1 MTMTPRAAFPAR
13 IISPTTWR
21 ASSSIAPKD
30 TGFEREIAKRL
41 EYWSKLRAKRAGSG
55 EGNKWAWACLP
66 WASAA
71 GLGALARYYIAGAIQ
86 SAVTTFPWGIF
97 VVNISGGLLMGLIV
111 EASAL
116 KLNLSP
122 DLRAFLTVGIL
133 GGYTTFS
140 TFSLD
145 SVLLLQKGEY
155 AQAAYV
161 IGSVVLSILA
171 LFAGLWIVRAIYA

>member
-1 MTMTPRAAFPAR
+1 MGMVLAVGVGGG
-13 IISPTTWR
+13 I
-21 ASSSIAPKD
+21 
-30 TGFEREIAKRL
+30 
-41 EYWSKLRAKRAGSG
+41 
-55 EGNKWAWACLP
+55 
-66 WASAA
+66 
-71 GLGALARYYIAGAIQ
+71 GALARYYIAGWIQ
-86 SAVTTFPWGIF
+86 GASAFPWGIF
-97 VVNISGGLLMGLIV
+97 VVNITGGLLMAMII

-122 DLRAFLTVGIL
+122 ELRSFLTVGIL

-155 AQAAYV
+155 AQAAVYV

-171 LFAGLWIVRAIYA
+171 LVAGLWIVRSIYG

>member
-1 MTMTPRAAFPAR
+1 MGMLF
-13 IISPTTWR
+13 SV
-21 ASSSIAPKD
+21 
-30 TGFEREIAKRL
+30 GV
-41 EYWSKLRAKRAGSG
+41 GG
-55 EGNKWAWACLP
+55 
-66 WASAA
+66 
-71 GLGALARYYIAGAIQ
+71 GLGALARYYIAGWIAPVG
-86 SAVTTFPWGIF
+86 SAFNRGIF
-97 VVNISGGLLMGLIV
+97 IVNITGGLMMGLIV

-122 DLRAFLTVGIL
+122 ELRSFLTVGIL

-155 AQAAYV
+155 LQAAAYV

-171 LFAGLWIVRAIYA
+171 LVAGLWIVRSFYG

>member
-1 MTMTPRAAFPAR
+1 MGMVFAV
-13 IISPTTWR
+13 
-21 ASSSIAPKD
+21 
-30 TGFEREIAKRL
+30 GV
-41 EYWSKLRAKRAGSG
+41 GG
-55 EGNKWAWACLP
+55 
-66 WASAA
+66 

-97 VVNISGGLLMGLIV
+97 VVNISGGLMMGLIV

-122 DLRAFLTVGIL
+122 ELRAFLTVGIL

-145 SVLLLQKGEY
+145 SALMLQKGQY
-155 AQAAYV
+155 IAAAGYM

-171 LFAGLWIVRAIYA
+171 LFAGLWIVRSIYA

>member
-1 MTMTPRAAFPAR
+1 MGMVFVV
-13 IISPTTWR
+13 
-21 ASSSIAPKD
+21 
-30 TGFEREIAKRL
+30 GV
-41 EYWSKLRAKRAGSG
+41 GG
-55 EGNKWAWACLP
+55 
-66 WASAA
+66 

-86 SAVTTFPWGIF
+86 SAATAFPWDIL
-97 VVNISGGLLMGLIV
+97 VVNVSGGFLMGVIV

-116 KLNLSP
+116 RLNLSP

-145 SVLLLQKGEY
+145 SALLLQKGEY
-155 AQAAYV
+155 AQAAFYV

-171 LFAGLWIVRAIYA
+171 LFSGLGILPMIYGFASEHSVR

>member
-1 MTMTPRAAFPAR
+1 MGVVLAV
-13 IISPTTWR
+13 
-21 ASSSIAPKD
+21 
-30 TGFEREIAKRL
+30 GV
-41 EYWSKLRAKRAGSG
+41 GG
-55 EGNKWAWACLP
+55 
-66 WASAA
+66 
-71 GLGALARYYIAGAIQ
+71 GLGALARYFIAGAIQ
-86 SAVTTFPWGIF
+86 SAVTAFPWGIL
-97 VVNISGGLLMGLIV
+97 VVNVSGGFLMGLIV

-145 SVLLLQKGEY
+145 SALLLQKGEY
-155 AQAAYV
+155 MQAAAYM

-171 LFAGLWIVRAIYA
+171 LFAGLWIVRSMYA